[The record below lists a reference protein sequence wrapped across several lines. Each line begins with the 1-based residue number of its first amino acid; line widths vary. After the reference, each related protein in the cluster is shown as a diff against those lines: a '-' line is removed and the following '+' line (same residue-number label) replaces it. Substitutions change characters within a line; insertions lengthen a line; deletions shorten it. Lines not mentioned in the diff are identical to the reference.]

1 MNTERRLTLR
11 QERFVFEYLASL
23 NAAEAARKAGYSARY
38 AREIGYQNLEKLHI
52 RARMRDELRKM
63 IGPEIAGPDEVLQRL
78 TAAARG
84 AAKEEVLYYQK
95 GQRWKHVNITS
106 GRDMVRALELL
117 GKIYGLFD
125 GKSTDNEPDPVVIVD
140 FSNEEETA

>member
-1 MNTERRLTLR
+1 MNTERKLTPR

-52 RARMRDELRKM
+52 RARMRDELQKM

-84 AAKEEVLYYQK
+84 EAKEKVLYYQK
-95 GQRWKHVNITS
+95 GRRWKHVNITS

-125 GKSTDNEPDPVVIVD
+125 GKSTNNEPDPVVIVD
-140 FSNEEETA
+140 FGYEEETA